1 MAGNNLKLQVI
12 LNAVDR
18 ATRPLRAID
27 RASQAASQAMR
38 ENRDRLKQLQ
48 ATQKNVSSFRTLTRQ
63 STETATA
70 LREQQERIR
79 RLSQQMHTHQG
90 DTAALRAERQKA
102 ITQARRLS
110 QRVDEE
116 RQQLQRLRSTL
127 NENGV
132 STAHLSR
139 DQRRLSSDIQQANTA
154 VEEQRQ
160 RLKRL
165 AEQQRNAAQARSR
178 YDRAMSL
185 RSSMAG
191 TGAGMVASGGA
202 ALYAGARLLA
212 PGVEYGESMSRV
224 QALTRLEGDDE
235 RLAALRQQAREL
247 GATTAF
253 SAGQSADAQG
263 YLAMAGFDP
272 AAIQAAMPDMLNLAL
287 ANQTDLARTADIS
300 SNILSGFGLDPAEMG
315 RVGDVLTA
323 TTTRAN
329 VDLEMLGES
338 MKYVAPQARAMNMS
352 LEQSAAM
359 AGLLGNVGIQGSQA
373 GTTLR
378 AMVTRLA
385 APTGAAAG
393 ALADLG
399 VNAKDAEGNLRDIPR
414 ILTDVARATEAMG
427 NADRAAYL
435 KDIFGEEP
443 GAGMAELIAQQ
454 GSDGIEAFVEILAN
468 AAGENARVAKTMA
481 DNIGGD
487 LKSLK
492 SAWDE
497 VGISITETNN
507 GALRGLIQNVT
518 AITRGIGRWI
528 NENPKLAGTLAKAA
542 ALVAVLVAAG
552 GALTLMLASILG
564 PFAMVRFGM
573 AMLGPQAL
581 MVGKALTWLGGV
593 IRAVGMLA
601 VANPIG
607 AAVAAIAAAAYL
619 IYRYWEPI
627 KGFFQGLWQQVKTAF
642 GDGLGAV
649 AQLLMN
655 WSPLG
660 LLYRGITTVLSAM
673 GVEIPARFTTL
684 GSAVMDGLLVGL
696 RNGLGTVRQVITDL
710 ASSIANWFKEI
721 LGIHSPSRIFSGFG
735 TNIIEGLI
743 GGLTGKLADLR
754 DRVMGIA
761 GNVRSWFADV
771 LDINSPSRVF
781 TQLGGYTVDG
791 LNQGLDAQRDEP
803 ARRVQEIARR
813 VNHAGQNIAPLPAVQ
828 LNTPSMPTITTDLPE
843 QFKALGIAMAEGL
856 ISGLD
861 ALRNEPARRIQH
873 IAQQVAR
880 AGAGLTLGAAT
891 LPAVAMP
898 NIEQQAPIQFDNR
911 PPLTAASTQAS
922 GFSMGDININVT
934 PAPGMNE
941 QQLAQYVA
949 QEVQRAL
956 TNAQRDAQAR
966 QRSSMRDLD

>member
-139 DQRRLSSDIQQANTA
+139 DQRRLSSEIQQANTA

-454 GSDGIEAFVEILAN
+454 GSEGIEAFVEILSN

-481 DNIGGD
+481 DNISGD

-542 ALVAVLVAAG
+542 ALC
-552 GALTLMLASILG
+552 
-564 PFAMVRFGM
+564 
-573 AMLGPQAL
+573 
-581 MVGKALTWLGGV
+581 
-593 IRAVGMLA
+593 
-601 VANPIG
+601 
-607 AAVAAIAAAAYL
+607 
-619 IYRYWEPI
+619 
-627 KGFFQGLWQQVKTAF
+627 
-642 GDGLGAV
+642 
-649 AQLLMN
+649 
-655 WSPLG
+655 
-660 LLYRGITTVLSAM
+660 
-673 GVEIPARFTTL
+673 
-684 GSAVMDGLLVGL
+684 
-696 RNGLGTVRQVITDL
+696 
-710 ASSIANWFKEI
+710 
-721 LGIHSPSRIFSGFG
+721 
-735 TNIIEGLI
+735 
-743 GGLTGKLADLR
+743 
-754 DRVMGIA
+754 
-761 GNVRSWFADV
+761 
-771 LDINSPSRVF
+771 
-781 TQLGGYTVDG
+781 
-791 LNQGLDAQRDEP
+791 
-803 ARRVQEIARR
+803 
-813 VNHAGQNIAPLPAVQ
+813 
-828 LNTPSMPTITTDLPE
+828 
-843 QFKALGIAMAEGL
+843 
-856 ISGLD
+856 
-861 ALRNEPARRIQH
+861 
-873 IAQQVAR
+873 
-880 AGAGLTLGAAT
+880 
-891 LPAVAMP
+891 
-898 NIEQQAPIQFDNR
+898 
-911 PPLTAASTQAS
+911 
-922 GFSMGDININVT
+922 
-934 PAPGMNE
+934 
-941 QQLAQYVA
+941 
-949 QEVQRAL
+949 
-956 TNAQRDAQAR
+956 
-966 QRSSMRDLD
+966 

>member
-139 DQRRLSSDIQQANTA
+139 DQRRLSSEIQQANTA

-247 GATTAF
+247 GGTTAF

-435 KDIFGEEP
+435 KNIFGEEP

-454 GSDGIEAFVEILAN
+454 GSEGIEAFVEILSN

-627 KGFFQGLWQQVKTAF
+627 KVFFQGLWQQVKTAF

-660 LLYRGITTVLSAM
+660 MLYRGITTALSAL
-673 GVEIPARFTTL
+673 GVEIPEQFRSL
-684 GSAVMDGLLVGL
+684 GSAIVDGLM
-696 RNGLGTVRQVITDL
+696 
-710 ASSIANWFKEI
+710 S
-721 LGIHSPSRIFSGFG
+721 
-735 TNIIEGLI
+735 
-743 GGLTGKLADLR
+743 GLTGKLADLR
-754 DRVMGIA
+754 DRVVGMA

-803 ARRVQEIARR
+803 ARRIQEIARR
-813 VNHAGQNIAPLPAVQ
+813 V
-828 LNTPSMPTITTDLPE
+828 S
-843 QFKALGIAMAEGL
+843 
-856 ISGLD
+856 
-861 ALRNEPARRIQH
+861 
-873 IAQQVAR
+873 R
-880 AGAGLTLGAAT
+880 AGAGAAP

-911 PPLTAASTQAS
+911 PPLTAQSSQAS

-949 QEVQRAL
+949 QELQRAL

-966 QRSSMRDLD
+966 QRSSLRDLD

>member
-1 MAGNNLKLQVI
+1 VAGNNLKLQVI

-139 DQRRLSSDIQQANTA
+139 DQRRLSSEIQQANTA

-224 QALTRLEGDDE
+224 QALTRLEEDDE
-235 RLAALRQQAREL
+235 RLSALRQQAREL

-454 GSDGIEAFVEILAN
+454 GSEGIEAFVEILSN

-564 PFAMVRFGM
+564 PFAMVHFGM

-660 LLYRGITTVLSAM
+660 MLYRGITTALSAL
-673 GVEIPARFTTL
+673 GVEIPEQFRSL
-684 GSAVMDGLLVGL
+684 GSAIVDGLM
-696 RNGLGTVRQVITDL
+696 
-710 ASSIANWFKEI
+710 S
-721 LGIHSPSRIFSGFG
+721 
-735 TNIIEGLI
+735 
-743 GGLTGKLADLR
+743 GLTGKLADLR

-803 ARRVQEIARR
+803 ARRIQEIARR
-813 VNHAGQNIAPLPAVQ
+813 V
-828 LNTPSMPTITTDLPE
+828 S
-843 QFKALGIAMAEGL
+843 
-856 ISGLD
+856 
-861 ALRNEPARRIQH
+861 
-873 IAQQVAR
+873 R
-880 AGAGLTLGAAT
+880 AGAGLALGAAT

-898 NIEQQAPIQFDNR
+898 HIEQQAPIQFDNR
-911 PPLTAASTQAS
+911 PPLTATSTQAN
-922 GFSMGDININVT
+922 GFTMGDININVT

-966 QRSSMRDLD
+966 QRSSLRDLD

>member
-63 STETATA
+63 SSETATA

-165 AEQQRNAAQARSR
+165 AEQQRNAAQARGR

-212 PGVEYGESMSRV
+212 PGIEYGESMSRV

-454 GSDGIEAFVEILAN
+454 GSEGIEAFVEILAN

-507 GALRGLIQNVT
+507 GALRSLIQNVT
-518 AITRGIGRWI
+518 AITRGLGRWI

-542 ALVAVLVAAG
+542 ALVAVLVTAG

-627 KGFFQGLWQQVKTAF
+627 KAFFQGLWQQVKTAF

-660 LLYRGITTVLSAM
+660 LLYRGITTALSAL

-684 GSAVMDGLLVGL
+684 GSAVIDGLLAGL

-735 TNIIEGLI
+735 INIIEGLI

-828 LNTPSMPTITTDLPE
+828 LNTPSMLTITTDLPE

-856 ISGLD
+856 ISGLG

-956 TNAQRDAQAR
+956 QNAQRDAQAR
-966 QRSSMRDLD
+966 QRSSLRDID

>member
-1 MAGNNLKLQVI
+1 VAGNNLKLQVI

-63 STETATA
+63 SSETATA

-165 AEQQRNAAQARSR
+165 AEQQRNAAQARGR

-212 PGVEYGESMSRV
+212 PGIEYGESMSRV

-454 GSDGIEAFVEILAN
+454 GSEGIEAFVEILAN

-507 GALRGLIQNVT
+507 GALRSLIQNVT
-518 AITRGIGRWI
+518 AITRGLGRWI

-542 ALVAVLVAAG
+542 ALVAVLVTAG

-627 KGFFQGLWQQVKTAF
+627 KAFFQGLWQQVKTAF

-660 LLYRGITTVLSAM
+660 LLYRGITTALSAL

-684 GSAVMDGLLVGL
+684 GSAVIDGLLAGL

-735 TNIIEGLI
+735 INIIEGLI

-828 LNTPSMPTITTDLPE
+828 LNTPSMLTITTDLPE

-856 ISGLD
+856 ISGLG

-956 TNAQRDAQAR
+956 QNAQRDAQAR
-966 QRSSMRDLD
+966 QRSSLRDID

>member
-1 MAGNNLKLQVI
+1 VARNLKLEVI

-27 RASQAASQAMR
+27 RASQGASQAMR
-38 ENRDRLKQLQ
+38 ENRDRLKQLE
-48 ATQKNVSSFRTLTRQ
+48 ATQKNVNSFRTLTRQ
-63 STETATA
+63 STETTTA

-79 RLSQQMHTHQG
+79 RLSQQMQSHQG
-90 DTAALRAERQKA
+90 DTTALRAERQRA

-110 QRVDEE
+110 QRYDEE
-116 RQQLQRLRSTL
+116 RQQLQRLRTSL
-127 NENGV
+127 KNNGV
-132 STAHLSR
+132 STEHLSR
-139 DQRRLSSDIQQANTA
+139 DQRRLTSEIQQANTA
-154 VEEQRQ
+154 VDEQRQ

-165 AEQQRNAAQARSR
+165 AEQQRNAAQARGR
-178 YDRAMSL
+178 YDRAMSM
-185 RSSMAG
+185 RNNMAG
-191 TGAGMVASGGA
+191 TGAGMMASGGA

-212 PGVEYGESMSRV
+212 PGVAYGESMSRV
-224 QALTRLEGDDE
+224 QALTRMEADDE
-235 RLAALRQQAREL
+235 RFQALRQQAREL

-272 AAIQAAMPDMLNLAL
+272 EAIQAAMPDMLDLAL
-287 ANQTDLARTADIS
+287 ANRTDLARTADIS

-385 APTGAAAG
+385 APTGAAAS
-393 ALADLG
+393 ALGDLG
-399 VNAKDAEGNLRDIPR
+399 VNAKDAHGNLRDIPR
-414 ILTDVARATEAMG
+414 ILTDVARATEEMG

-454 GSDGIEAFVEILAN
+454 GSAGIEQFVEILTN

-492 SAWDE
+492 SAWEE
-497 VGISITETNN
+497 VGISITDTNN
-507 GALRGLIQNVT
+507 GPLRDLIQNVT
-518 AITRGIGRWI
+518 AITRGVGRWI
-528 NENPKLAGTLAKAA
+528 NENPRLAGTIAKVAA
-542 ALVAVLVAAG
+542 ILAVLVTAG

-564 PFAMVRFGM
+564 PIAMVRYGM
-573 AMLGPQAL
+573 ALVGPQIL
-581 MVGKALTWLGGV
+581 MAGKAFLWLGGV
-593 IRAVGMLA
+593 FRTVSMFLL
-601 VANPIG
+601 ANPIG
-607 AAVAAIAAAAYL
+607 VAIAAIAAAAYL

-627 KGFFQGLWQQVKTAF
+627 KAFFLGLWQQVKEAF
-642 GDGLGAV
+642 NNGISGV

-660 LLYRGITTVLSAM
+660 LLYQGITNALSAL
-673 GVEIPARFTTL
+673 GVQIPEQFSSL
-684 GSAVMDGLLVGL
+684 GSAIVDGM
-696 RNGLGTVRQVITDL
+696 
-710 ASSIANWFKEI
+710 
-721 LGIHSPSRIFSGFG
+721 
-735 TNIIEGLI
+735 I
-743 GGLTGKLADLR
+743 GGLTGKLGELRESITGMAGSVRNWFANVLGINSPSRVFAQLGGFTVDGLISGLSSKLGELR
-754 DRVMGIA
+754 DRVVNMA
-761 GNVRSWFADV
+761 GSVRSWFADV

-791 LNQGLDAQRDEP
+791 LNRGLDAQRDEP
-803 ARRVQEIARR
+803 ARRIQEIARR
-813 VNHAGQNIAPLPAVQ
+813 V
-828 LNTPSMPTITTDLPE
+828 T
-843 QFKALGIAMAEGL
+843 
-856 ISGLD
+856 
-861 ALRNEPARRIQH
+861 
-873 IAQQVAR
+873 R
-880 AGAGLTLGAAT
+880 AGAGLALGAAT
-891 LPAVAMP
+891 LPAAAMP
-898 NIEQQAPIQFDNR
+898 SIEQQTPIQFDNR
-911 PPLTAASTQAS
+911 PPLSAPNAQA
-922 GFSMGDININVT
+922 GGLTMGDININVT

-956 TNAQRDAQAR
+956 ANAQRDAQAR

>member
-79 RLSQQMHTHQG
+79 RLSQQMHAHQG

-139 DQRRLSSDIQQANTA
+139 DQRRLSSEIQQANTA

-435 KDIFGEEP
+435 KEIFGEEP

-454 GSDGIEAFVEILAN
+454 GSEGIEAFVEILSN

-518 AITRGIGRWI
+518 AITRGLGRWI
-528 NENPKLAGTLAKAA
+528 NENPKLAGTLAKTA

-581 MVGKALTWLGGV
+581 MLGKALTWLGGV

-607 AAVAAIAAAAYL
+607 AAVAAIAAAAYF

-627 KGFFQGLWQQVKTAF
+627 KAFFQGLWQQVKTAF
-642 GDGLGAV
+642 DGGLGAV

-660 LLYRGITTVLSAM
+660 LLYRGITTALSAL

-684 GSAVMDGLLVGL
+684 GSAVIDGLLVGL
-696 RNGLGTVRQVITDL
+696 GNGLGNVRQVITDL

-791 LNQGLDAQRDEP
+791 LNQGLDDQRDEP
-803 ARRVQEIARR
+803 ARRIQEIARR
-813 VNHAGQNIAPLPAVQ
+813 V
-828 LNTPSMPTITTDLPE
+828 S
-843 QFKALGIAMAEGL
+843 
-856 ISGLD
+856 
-861 ALRNEPARRIQH
+861 
-873 IAQQVAR
+873 R
-880 AGAGLTLGAAT
+880 AGAGLAIGATT

-898 NIEQQAPIQFDNR
+898 NIEQQAPIQFDHR
-911 PPLTAASTQAS
+911 PPLTAQSSQAS
-922 GFSMGDININVT
+922 GFTMGDININVT

-956 TNAQRDAQAR
+956 TNAQLDAQAR
-966 QRSSMRDLD
+966 QRSSLRDLD

>member
-1 MAGNNLKLQVI
+1 
-12 LNAVDR
+12 
-18 ATRPLRAID
+18 
-27 RASQAASQAMR
+27 
-38 ENRDRLKQLQ
+38 
-48 ATQKNVSSFRTLTRQ
+48 
-63 STETATA
+63 
-70 LREQQERIR
+70 
-79 RLSQQMHTHQG
+79 
-90 DTAALRAERQKA
+90 
-102 ITQARRLS
+102 
-110 QRVDEE
+110 
-116 RQQLQRLRSTL
+116 
-127 NENGV
+127 
-132 STAHLSR
+132 
-139 DQRRLSSDIQQANTA
+139 
-154 VEEQRQ
+154 
-160 RLKRL
+160 
-165 AEQQRNAAQARSR
+165 
-178 YDRAMSL
+178 
-185 RSSMAG
+185 
-191 TGAGMVASGGA
+191 MVASGGA

-212 PGVEYGESMSRV
+212 PGIEYGESMSRV

-454 GSDGIEAFVEILAN
+454 GSEGIEAFVEILAN

-507 GALRGLIQNVT
+507 GALRSLIQNVT
-518 AITRGIGRWI
+518 AITRGLGRWI

-542 ALVAVLVAAG
+542 ALVAVLVTAG

-627 KGFFQGLWQQVKTAF
+627 KAFFQGLWQQVKTAF

-660 LLYRGITTVLSAM
+660 LLYRGITTALSAL

-684 GSAVMDGLLVGL
+684 GSAVIDGLLAGL

-735 TNIIEGLI
+735 INIIEGLI

-828 LNTPSMPTITTDLPE
+828 LNTPSMLTITTDLPE

-856 ISGLD
+856 ISGLG

-956 TNAQRDAQAR
+956 QNAQRDAQAR
-966 QRSSMRDLD
+966 QRSSLRDID

>member
-1 MAGNNLKLQVI
+1 
-12 LNAVDR
+12 
-18 ATRPLRAID
+18 
-27 RASQAASQAMR
+27 
-38 ENRDRLKQLQ
+38 
-48 ATQKNVSSFRTLTRQ
+48 
-63 STETATA
+63 
-70 LREQQERIR
+70 
-79 RLSQQMHTHQG
+79 
-90 DTAALRAERQKA
+90 
-102 ITQARRLS
+102 
-110 QRVDEE
+110 
-116 RQQLQRLRSTL
+116 
-127 NENGV
+127 
-132 STAHLSR
+132 
-139 DQRRLSSDIQQANTA
+139 
-154 VEEQRQ
+154 
-160 RLKRL
+160 
-165 AEQQRNAAQARSR
+165 
-178 YDRAMSL
+178 
-185 RSSMAG
+185 
-191 TGAGMVASGGA
+191 
-202 ALYAGARLLA
+202 
-212 PGVEYGESMSRV
+212 
-224 QALTRLEGDDE
+224 
-235 RLAALRQQAREL
+235 
-247 GATTAF
+247 
-253 SAGQSADAQG
+253 
-263 YLAMAGFDP
+263 
-272 AAIQAAMPDMLNLAL
+272 
-287 ANQTDLARTADIS
+287 
-300 SNILSGFGLDPAEMG
+300 
-315 RVGDVLTA
+315 
-323 TTTRAN
+323 
-329 VDLEMLGES
+329 
-338 MKYVAPQARAMNMS
+338 
-352 LEQSAAM
+352 
-359 AGLLGNVGIQGSQA
+359 
-373 GTTLR
+373 
-378 AMVTRLA
+378 
-385 APTGAAAG
+385 
-393 ALADLG
+393 
-399 VNAKDAEGNLRDIPR
+399 
-414 ILTDVARATEAMG
+414 
-427 NADRAAYL
+427 
-435 KDIFGEEP
+435 
-443 GAGMAELIAQQ
+443 
-454 GSDGIEAFVEILAN
+454 N

-627 KGFFQGLWQQVKTAF
+627 KAFFQGLWQQVKTAF

-660 LLYRGITTVLSAM
+660 LLYRGITTALSAL
-673 GVEIPARFTTL
+673 GVEIPEQFRSL
-684 GSAVMDGLLVGL
+684 GSAIVDGLM
-696 RNGLGTVRQVITDL
+696 
-710 ASSIANWFKEI
+710 S
-721 LGIHSPSRIFSGFG
+721 
-735 TNIIEGLI
+735 
-743 GGLTGKLADLR
+743 GLTGKLADLR
-754 DRVMGIA
+754 DRVVGMA

-803 ARRVQEIARR
+803 ARRIQEIARR
-813 VNHAGQNIAPLPAVQ
+813 V
-828 LNTPSMPTITTDLPE
+828 S
-843 QFKALGIAMAEGL
+843 
-856 ISGLD
+856 
-861 ALRNEPARRIQH
+861 
-873 IAQQVAR
+873 R
-880 AGAGLTLGAAT
+880 AGAGLAIGAAA

-898 NIEQQAPIQFDNR
+898 SIEQQAPIQFDNR
-911 PPLTAASTQAS
+911 PPLTAQSTQAS

-966 QRSSMRDLD
+966 QRSSLRDLD

>member
-1 MAGNNLKLQVI
+1 VAGNNLKLQVI

-79 RLSQQMHTHQG
+79 RLSQQMRTQQG

-139 DQRRLSSDIQQANTA
+139 DQRRLSSEIQQANTA

-454 GSDGIEAFVEILAN
+454 GSEGIEAFVEILSN

-564 PFAMVRFGM
+564 PFAMVHFGM

-660 LLYRGITTVLSAM
+660 MLYRGITTALSAL
-673 GVEIPARFTTL
+673 GVEIPEQFRSL
-684 GSAVMDGLLVGL
+684 GSAIVDGLM
-696 RNGLGTVRQVITDL
+696 
-710 ASSIANWFKEI
+710 S
-721 LGIHSPSRIFSGFG
+721 
-735 TNIIEGLI
+735 
-743 GGLTGKLADLR
+743 GLTGKLADLR

-803 ARRVQEIARR
+803 ARRIQEIARR
-813 VNHAGQNIAPLPAVQ
+813 V
-828 LNTPSMPTITTDLPE
+828 S
-843 QFKALGIAMAEGL
+843 
-856 ISGLD
+856 
-861 ALRNEPARRIQH
+861 
-873 IAQQVAR
+873 R
-880 AGAGLTLGAAT
+880 AGAGLALGAAT

-898 NIEQQAPIQFDNR
+898 HIEQQAPIQFDNR
-911 PPLTAASTQAS
+911 PPLTATSTQAN
-922 GFSMGDININVT
+922 GFTMGDININVT

-966 QRSSMRDLD
+966 QRSSLRDLD

>member
-132 STAHLSR
+132 STANLSR
-139 DQRRLSSDIQQANTA
+139 DQRRLSSEIQQANTA

-165 AEQQRNAAQARSR
+165 AEQQRNAAQARGR

-435 KDIFGEEP
+435 KEIFGEEP

-454 GSDGIEAFVEILAN
+454 GSEGIEAFVDILSN

-552 GALTLMLASILG
+552 GALTLMLASIIG

-607 AAVAAIAAAAYL
+607 ATVAAIAAAAYL

-627 KGFFQGLWQQVKTAF
+627 KSFFQGLWQQVKTAF

-660 LLYRGITTVLSAM
+660 LLYRGITTALSAL

-684 GSAVMDGLLVGL
+684 GSAVIDGLLAGL
-696 RNGLGTVRQVITDL
+696 RNGLGAVRQVITDL

-754 DRVMGIA
+754 DSVMGIA
-761 GNVRSWFADV
+761 DSVRGWFADV
-771 LDINSPSRVF
+771 LRIRSPSRVF

-803 ARRVQEIARR
+803 ARRIQEIARR
-813 VNHAGQNIAPLPAVQ
+813 V
-828 LNTPSMPTITTDLPE
+828 S
-843 QFKALGIAMAEGL
+843 
-856 ISGLD
+856 
-861 ALRNEPARRIQH
+861 
-873 IAQQVAR
+873 R
-880 AGAGLTLGAAT
+880 AGAGLALGAAA

-898 NIEQQAPIQFDNR
+898 NIEQQEPIQFDNR
-911 PPLTAASTQAS
+911 PPLSSQAS
-922 GFSMGDININVT
+922 VQHVDNSSNHYHITINA
-934 PAPGMNE
+934 APGS
-941 QQLAQYVA
+941 
-949 QEVQRAL
+949 
-956 TNAQRDAQAR
+956 DAHEIASIVGRELDRREREKAAR
-966 QRSSMRDLD
+966 SRSSMRDLD

>member
-139 DQRRLSSDIQQANTA
+139 DQRRLSSEIQQANTA

-224 QALTRLEGDDE
+224 QALTRLEEDDE
-235 RLAALRQQAREL
+235 RLSALRQQAREL

-454 GSDGIEAFVEILAN
+454 GSEGIEAFVEILSN

-564 PFAMVRFGM
+564 PFAMVHFGM

-660 LLYRGITTVLSAM
+660 MLYRGITTALSAL
-673 GVEIPARFTTL
+673 GVEIPEQFRSL
-684 GSAVMDGLLVGL
+684 GSAIVDGLM
-696 RNGLGTVRQVITDL
+696 
-710 ASSIANWFKEI
+710 S
-721 LGIHSPSRIFSGFG
+721 
-735 TNIIEGLI
+735 
-743 GGLTGKLADLR
+743 GLTGKLADLR

-803 ARRVQEIARR
+803 ARRIQEIARR
-813 VNHAGQNIAPLPAVQ
+813 V
-828 LNTPSMPTITTDLPE
+828 S
-843 QFKALGIAMAEGL
+843 
-856 ISGLD
+856 
-861 ALRNEPARRIQH
+861 
-873 IAQQVAR
+873 R
-880 AGAGLTLGAAT
+880 AGAGLALGAAT

-898 NIEQQAPIQFDNR
+898 HIEQQAPIQFDNR
-911 PPLTAASTQAS
+911 PPLTATSTQAN
-922 GFSMGDININVT
+922 GFTMGDININVT

-966 QRSSMRDLD
+966 QRSSLRDLD